1 MSRFRLGSD
10 GDAEMTV
17 PQPVYEYVGP
27 PKLAEWD
34 QASLVK
40 WRKARAQYEENIRER
55 CEWTGEDYKAVVR
68 SVRSAVDPDMM
79 AFLATYEI
87 EKDKDRITD
96 EDIMAKVKA
105 RCETTNRDFLA
116 NPAALFTQQLKM
128 DLSIKDVPDRVSK
141 YFRQFEQ
148 IIADNGFYENLGRGA
163 ATDDDYVARMKQKTK
178 ILVDNL

>member
-1 MSRFRLGSD
+1 
-10 GDAEMTV
+10 
-17 PQPVYEYVGP
+17 
-27 PKLAEWD
+27 
-34 QASLVK
+34 
-40 WRKARAQYEENIRER
+40 
-55 CEWTGEDYKAVVR
+55 
-68 SVRSAVDPDMM
+68 MM